1 MDYSRDH
8 LDYRGAT
15 WFNENIEVYFRWWEV
30 ARSMAR
36 LVGPVGAK
44 DTAGS
49 SGLWVGRC
57 VVPLA
62 VEWVVSGLTD

>member
-30 ARSMAR
+30 ARSIAR

-44 DTAGS
+44 SSVRRTLGRGRWVAGS
-49 SGLWVGRC
+49 FVRSFVGWVAG
-57 VVPLA
+57 
-62 VEWVVSGLTD
+62 